1 MSQWSRLPSGSKG
14 RSHFIDHEQLGSYRF
29 PPSHDS
35 HTSQSSEASTSPHSS
50 QEGHTLKTFGKLPS
64 LTARIGTPSDVGN
77 RIDASFQASSSIM
90 RLPATSPTS
99 SATFTLPPI
108 AVSSPRPAP
117 YTNDSGNL
125 PHRLG
130 ADHFSTQRLQHE
142 NKDLATAY
150 TQAQIYIAD
159 LDTRFQACHGENV
172 KLAKDRQRLTSKI
185 ELLEAQLEE
194 MEHSVQQTQ
203 KHTASKDAQ
212 YSRIM
217 ELSTRLQSQG
227 AAESQ
232 ARKAEQHE
240 WFREKKSMQSVI
252 QSLKTEVNS
261 LRKAYA
267 SCTRLTDPTPSSIDD
282 CSDGIEDN
290 PDSSV
295 EFSSHEL
302 IAEIETLRRANARME
317 DALVG
322 VRGDKA
328 QLVEYIEKLGSLE
341 KSIRMRLQKAETA
354 RVAFDSHDDEE
365 GGEGTRIDSEGMR
378 IVAGR

>member
-1 MSQWSRLPSGSKG
+1 MSQWSRLSSGSKR
-14 RSHFIDHEQLGSYRF
+14 RSQFTDPEQVGSYRF
-29 PPSHDS
+29 PPSHGS

-64 LTARIGTPSDVGN
+64 LTAGIGTSSDAGN
-77 RIDASFQASSSIM
+77 RIDASFHASPSTM
-90 RLPATSPTS
+90 WPPATSLTS
-99 SATFTLPPI
+99 STKFTLPPI
-108 AVSSPRPAP
+108 ALSSAKPAP
-117 YTNDSGNL
+117 YTTDSDNP
-125 PHRLG
+125 PHKLG
-130 ADHFSTQRLQHE
+130 ADHLSTQTLQHE

-159 LDTRFQACHGENV
+159 LDTRVQECHAENV
-172 KLAKDRQRLTSKI
+172 KLAKERQRLTSKI
-185 ELLEAQLEE
+185 ELLEAQMEE
-194 MEHSVQQTQ
+194 LEHSIQQTQ

-217 ELSTRLQSQG
+217 ELSTRLQSQA

-240 WFREKKSMQSVI
+240 WSREKKSMQSVI
-252 QSLKTEVNS
+252 QSLKNEVNG

-267 SCTRLTDPTPSSIDD
+267 SYTRLTDPSPSSIDD
-282 CSDGIEDN
+282 CFYSIEGN
-290 PDSSV
+290 PDSLV
-295 EFSSHEL
+295 ESSSHGL
-302 IAEIETLRRANARME
+302 IAEIEALRRANARME

-328 QLVEYIEKLGSLE
+328 QLVEYIEKLGSVE

-354 RVAFDSHDDEE
+354 RVAFDGHDDEE
-365 GGEGTRIDSEGMR
+365 AAAKERGLTAKE
-378 IVAGR
+378 